1 VEKNSIAYFN
11 AIDSENLFNQWHRD
25 VKKYTFDLNRECALE
40 VIKNTE
46 MSFFDISKYNEVLN
60 LTNTKECVK
69 ILNRIVR
76 VKNVSDFLNILK
88 ERDNIYPRY
97 IKRGYSLEEILDLV
111 KKNDYHPILFL
122 ELNKKHYIIDGRTRF
137 YCCIFLNEPAKVRI
151 ISDFALN
158 EKCKN
163 KIHRI
168 Y

>member
-1 VEKNSIAYFN
+1 MEKNSITYFN

-25 VKKYTFDLNRECALE
+25 VKKYTLDLNRDCALE
-40 VIKNTE
+40 VIKNIKI
-46 MSFFDISKYNEVLN
+46 SFFDISKYNEVLN

-76 VKNVSDFLNILK
+76 EKNVSNFLNILK
-88 ERDNIYPRY
+88 ERDRLHPRH
-97 IKRGYSLEEILDLV
+97 IERGFTIEEIFNLV

-122 ELNKKHYIIDGRTRF
+122 KLNKKYYIIDGRTRF
-137 YCCIFLNEPAKVRI
+137 FCCIFLNIPAKVRV

-158 EKCKN
+158 QKCKN
-163 KIHRI
+163 ELHRV